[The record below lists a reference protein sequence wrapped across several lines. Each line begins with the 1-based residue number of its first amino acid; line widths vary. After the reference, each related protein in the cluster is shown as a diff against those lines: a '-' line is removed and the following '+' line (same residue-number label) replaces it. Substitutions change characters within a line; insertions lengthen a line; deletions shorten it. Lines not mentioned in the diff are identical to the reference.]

1 MASKKKRRTTH
12 RRRRVGASSNM
23 TTLAM
28 KAGGIAAGVAAGG
41 LVAKTVS
48 TLDPKILGAVLLAG
62 GLLLSGK
69 AKSPLMAGVG
79 YGLAAKGANNLLTGF
94 GLINGIGSVPLIGY
108 RNTPKLQNS
117 VGNIMRNPIGKING
131 MRDVNTIGALFDN

>member
-1 MASKKKRRTTH
+1 MARRKKRHTAH

-23 TTLAM
+23 TSLAM

-48 TLDPKILGAVLLAG
+48 TLDPKILGA
-62 GLLLSGK
+62 GLLVAGLFLSGK

-117 VGNIMRNPIGKING
+117 VGNVMRNPIGKVNG
-131 MRDVNTIGALFDN
+131 VKDLSAIGALYDN